1 MRRITKHSSPE
12 ENSLP
17 TDGDTTCPSAPG
29 ARVDEPTSP
38 TVADQPADHAAD
50 HSADHPGTDKL
61 ASRVARQIEQDVLR
75 TGWPVGQVLGSE
87 TELRE
92 RYQVSRAVLREAIR
106 LVEHHQVAAMRRGPA
121 GGLVV
126 RAPDPGAATS
136 AMVVYLEFAGTS
148 IEHLMAARQMIEPL
162 AAGLAAERITEAGI
176 GTLRTALVDELSAG
190 PSRDCHIRTALH
202 LTLAELSGNPALHLF
217 VDVLLRL
224 TWRYARD
231 QLTHLPEDPSHP
243 ALTSSDVSHEAMVDA
258 VVAGDRSRAQ
268 HLATQHL
275 AMLGEFLIN
284 WRPETRNLPSWLW
297 AAHSHERTNDHK
309 LAEVVA
315 QRLLTEITSDGW
327 EVGSTIGSE
336 TDLLER
342 FGVSRAVL
350 REAVRLLEYHSV
362 ARMRR
367 GPGGGLVVTAPAPNA
382 SIEAITLYLDY
393 QNIESAHLRAVHE
406 AVLMACLDTVAD
418 RVDDPEVIRRLS
430 ALLDRPASAIPEE
443 PADLLHAELAELSG
457 NPVLDLFLRILL
469 SLRTR
474 RDESARDAPTDGH
487 TPAPRPPAEEEPHF
501 QLPDAIVE
509 ALLSGDSNLARHR
522 MRRYL
527 DQHDPAPRTGQPSP
541 SQHAL

>member
-1 MRRITKHSSPE
+1 MT
-12 ENSLP
+12 
-17 TDGDTTCPSAPG
+17 TDRDAPCPGTPD
-29 ARVDEPTSP
+29 ARADEPASP
-38 TVADQPADHAAD
+38 AATDHAGD
-50 HSADHPGTDKL
+50 HAGTDKL
-61 ASRVARQIEQDVLR
+61 AARVARQIEQDVLR

-121 GGLVV
+121 GGLIV

-136 AMVVYLEFAGTS
+136 AMVVYLEFVGTS
-148 IEHLMAARQMIEPL
+148 IEHLMAARRMIEPL
-162 AAGLAAERITEAGI
+162 AAALAAEHITEAGI
-176 GTLRTALVDELSAG
+176 STLRTALVDELSAG

-202 LTLAELSGNPALHLF
+202 LTLAELSGNPALRLF

-231 QLTHLPEDPSHP
+231 QLTHLPDDPSHP

-258 VVAGDRSRAQ
+258 VVAGDRPRAQ

-284 WRPETRNLPSWLW
+284 WRPETRDLPSWLW
-297 AAHSHERTNDHK
+297 AAHTHERTNDHK

-327 EVGSTIGSE
+327 EIGSTIGSE

-367 GPGGGLVVTAPAPNA
+367 GPGGGLVVTAPAPDA
-382 SIEAITLYLDY
+382 SVEAVALYLDY

-406 AVLMACLDTVAD
+406 AVLMACLNAVAD
-418 RVDDPEVIRRLS
+418 RVGDPEVIQRLS
-430 ALLDRPASAIPEE
+430 ALLDRDGSTDHPATP
-443 PADLLHAELAELSG
+443 LHVELAELSG
-457 NPVLDLFLRILL
+457 NPVLCLFLRILL

-474 RDESARDAPTDGH
+474 KDDRTTRPTTDGH
-487 TPAPRPPAEEEPHF
+487 APSPRQPIEQETGF
-501 QLPDAIVE
+501 QVPDAIVE
-509 ALLSGDSNLARHR
+509 ALLTGDSNLARHR
-522 MRRYL
+522 MRRHL
-527 DQHDPAPRTGQPSP
+527 DQHDTAPGTWQRSPAQ
-541 SQHAL
+541 

>member
-1 MRRITKHSSPE
+1 MT
-12 ENSLP
+12 
-17 TDGDTTCPSAPG
+17 TDRDASCPG
-29 ARVDEPTSP
+29 APDARADEPASP
-38 TVADQPADHAAD
+38 AATDHAGD
-50 HSADHPGTDKL
+50 HAGTDKL
-61 ASRVARQIEQDVLR
+61 AARVARQIEQDVLR

-121 GGLVV
+121 GGLIV

-136 AMVVYLEFAGTS
+136 AMVIYLEFVGTS

-162 AAGLAAERITEAGI
+162 AAALAAEHITEVGI
-176 GTLRTALVDELSAG
+176 CTLRTALVDELSAG

-231 QLTHLPEDPSHP
+231 QLTHLPDDPSHP

-258 VVAGDRSRAQ
+258 VVAGDRPRAQ

-284 WRPETRNLPSWLW
+284 WRPETRDLPSWLW
-297 AAHSHERTNDHK
+297 AAHTHERTNDHK

-315 QRLLTEITSDGW
+315 QRLLTEITGDGW

-367 GPGGGLVVTAPAPNA
+367 GPGGGLVVTAPAPDA
-382 SIEAITLYLDY
+382 SVEAIALYLDY

-406 AVLMACLDTVAD
+406 AVLMACLDAVAD
-418 RVDDPEVIRRLS
+418 RVGDPEVIHRLS
-430 ALLDRPASAIPEE
+430 ALLDRDGSTGDPATP
-443 PADLLHAELAELSG
+443 LHVELAELSG
-457 NPVLDLFLRILL
+457 NPVLCLFLRILL

-474 RDESARDAPTDGH
+474 QDHPARPTSTDDA
-487 TPAPRPPAEEEPHF
+487 TPSPRQPAEQETGF
-501 QLPDAIVE
+501 QVPEAIVE
-509 ALLSGDSNLARHR
+509 ALLTGDSNLARHR

-527 DQHDPAPRTGQPSP
+527 DQNDTAPGTWQRSPAQ
-541 SQHAL
+541 